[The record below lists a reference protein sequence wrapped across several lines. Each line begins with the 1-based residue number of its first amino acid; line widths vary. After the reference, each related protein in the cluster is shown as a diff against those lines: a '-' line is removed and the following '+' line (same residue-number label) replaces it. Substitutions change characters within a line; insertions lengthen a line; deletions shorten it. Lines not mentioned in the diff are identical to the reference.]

1 VRFFLHATHFFLILS
16 LGSFVA
22 CGYKPSSHYARQV
35 VGETVS
41 TSVVISAKDPENTVI
56 VKDAVDLAI
65 LKVFHASLRD
75 KKHAQTHLKLSITE
89 PRYTPIQYDANG
101 FVIAY
106 RATLYMNILR
116 TTKTQTKHY
125 KTVGNYDFSVVAN
138 AVLTDQERFNAI
150 RYSAQKAISAFVAQV
165 AAEGSR

>member
-1 VRFFLHATHFFLILS
+1 MRYTAHATSIFLTIFLIN
-16 LGSFVA
+16 FVA
-22 CGYKPSSHYARQV
+22 CGYKPSSHYARHV

-41 TSVVISAKDPENTVI
+41 TSVTISSKDPENTVI

-65 LKVFHASLRD
+65 LKIFHASLRD
-75 KKHAQTHLKLSITE
+75 KKDAQTHLQLSITE
-89 PRYTPIQYDANG
+89 PKYTPIQYDADG

-106 RATLYMNILR
+106 RATLHMKVRR
-116 TTKTQTKHY
+116 TTATQTKY
-125 KTVGNYDFSVVAN
+125 YTTVGNYDFSVVPN

-150 RYSAQKAISAFVAQV
+150 RYSAQKAISAFVAKV